1 MLNLQSFVALRLP
14 VLFLRFWLKKK
25 IKKLKKNIPLF
36 QK

>member
-14 VLFLRFWLKKK
+14 VLFLRFWLKK
-25 IKKLKKNIPLF
+25 IKNKYKKNSPLF